1 MPKIGEI
8 TDYTWVEKIGTDF
21 LKADDIDNI
30 VNQITS
36 GDLKNIDENLSTP
49 IRTEMGKGLSVG
61 ALNIDGRAPLNEIS
75 QELVEKIKRTSY
87 GLEALEKVAEGEG
100 NKHRKDEAETLYQK
114 TVEYHLKLC
123 ISVKEAV
130 DNYNNNRGYSVKIE
144 KTLDDGNGGKKTIE
158 VKIDKTYDE
167 CILDLNND
175 PPFRQGIINV
185 KIDPT
190 DPNDTNPSKHQGY
203 VAAVDEAVKKAND
216 FYRNYVEPAYKLKNE
231 CASLEIYELPEG
243 VNENASC
250 EYMNYLNGARRET
263 YTNPDGSTVE
273 IYYNKDEK
281 MTNKTVKNPDGT
293 TEFTKYDENGK
304 MTNKT
309 VTKPGGTSEFKKYMH
324 YLNGAKRETYTNS
337 DGSTVEIY
345 YNKDGKM
352 TNKTVKNPDGTTEF
366 TKYDENG
373 NEITTQT
380 PGSSS
385 NQQQPSSNKFYTYE
399 DLQNDVKN
407 KKEIIELPPGY
418 QLVYDAPAWG
428 ALKGATSADAYITS
442 TDDNPIT
449 LVYNG
454 KNYDAMENYDP
465 KDKNGNKL
473 YSLNPERL
481 SSGSNKFSVGIG
493 NDTTLRYDSN
503 NDGKMDTIA
512 SSSANQQQSIGGT
525 VKPLN
530 GGNSSG
536 SSPSSHPGTGQSSQG
551 GNTNGSN

>member
-1 MPKIGEI
+1 MVQLWK
-8 TDYTWVEKIGTDF
+8 Y
-21 LKADDIDNI
+21 
-30 VNQITS
+30 
-36 GDLKNIDENLSTP
+36 
-49 IRTEMGKGLSVG
+49 
-61 ALNIDGRAPLNEIS
+61 
-75 QELVEKIKRTSY
+75 
-87 GLEALEKVAEGEG
+87 
-100 NKHRKDEAETLYQK
+100 
-114 TVEYHLKLC
+114 
-123 ISVKEAV
+123 
-130 DNYNNNRGYSVKIE
+130 
-144 KTLDDGNGGKKTIE
+144 
-158 VKIDKTYDE
+158 
-167 CILDLNND
+167 
-175 PPFRQGIINV
+175 II
-185 KIDPT
+185 I
-190 DPNDTNPSKHQGY
+190 
-203 VAAVDEAVKKAND
+203 
-216 FYRNYVEPAYKLKNE
+216 
-231 CASLEIYELPEG
+231 
-243 VNENASC
+243 
-250 EYMNYLNGARRET
+250 
-263 YTNPDGSTVE
+263 
-273 IYYNKDEK
+273 
-281 MTNKTVKNPDGT
+281 
-293 TEFTKYDENGK
+293 
-304 MTNKT
+304 
-309 VTKPGGTSEFKKYMH
+309 
-324 YLNGAKRETYTNS
+324 
-337 DGSTVEIY
+337 
-345 YNKDGKM
+345 
-352 TNKTVKNPDGTTEF
+352 NPDGTTEF